1 MRDGAAAGA
10 ANRYTERMT
19 AELLQR
25 IARAFYAPV
34 LMLIAVVAIATTGFL
49 YFGGPGVSVLDAL
62 YMTYITIF
70 TIGYEEIVP
79 LRGNPA
85 GRIFNMAIGTIGI
98 ATVGYVMA
106 RATAFIVEADID
118 QLFRRRRMLDSIQN
132 LSGHYVVCGI
142 GRVGS
147 NVLQE
152 LVATGRQSVVIEPD
166 PAALEAMLETHPKQL
181 HLHGDGADDDL
192 LRAAGVERAVGV
204 FAVSGDDNK
213 NLVITLSAK
222 QLNPRAR
229 VVARCHDVRFVDKIR
244 RVGADD
250 IVSPDYTG
258 ALRIASSMLRPAV
271 VSFLDEMLR
280 SDKGLRVEEVAV
292 PQGARGRRVS
302 ELAPPDADYV
312 VLALR
317 TDGRWEFNPRADS
330 IAQPGTTLIVMATPE
345 GRAKLERLASG

>member
-1 MRDGAAAGA
+1 
-10 ANRYTERMT
+10 MT
-19 AELLQR
+19 AELLLR
-25 IARAFYAPV
+25 IARAFYAP
-34 LMLIAVVAIATTGFL
+34 LLALIAVTAVATTGYL
-49 YFGGPGVSVLDAL
+49 AIAGPNTTVLDAL

-70 TIGYEEIVP
+70 TIGYEEVVP
-79 LRGNPA
+79 LKDNPG

-106 RATAFIVEADID
+106 RATAFIVESDID
-118 QLFRRRRMLDSIQN
+118 QLLRRRRMLDKIQK

-147 NVLQE
+147 NVLRE
-152 LVATGRQSVVIEPD
+152 LIATGRQSVVIEPEQS
-166 PAALEAMLETHPKQL
+166 ALDAMLEANPKQL
-181 HLHGDGADDDL
+181 FLHGDGGDDDL
-192 LRAAGVERAVGV
+192 LRAAGVERAAGV

-280 SDKGLRVEEVAV
+280 SDKGLRVEEIAV
-292 PQGARGRRVS
+292 PASAAERRVA
-302 ELAPPDADYV
+302 EVAPPDPDYV

-317 TDGRWEFNPRADS
+317 REGRWEFNPRTDS
-330 IAQPGTTLIVMATPE
+330 WAMPGTTIIVMATPE
-345 GRAKLERLASG
+345 GRSKLERLVSARV